1 MKFGLHE
8 KLSPMIVLVMVHAMA
23 IVAEVEVE
31 MAGVTP
37 VVSVELDG
45 MCRGQ

>member
-23 IVAEVEVE
+23 MVAEVEVE
-31 MAGVTP
+31 VEVEMAEVIP
-37 VVSVELDG
+37 VVPVELD
-45 MCRGQ
+45 